1 MDNINVKET
10 YVPTEKTGNIFLL
23 GILLGPLFIA
33 LLTTLYVQAII
44 SFPDLFLLLI
54 SYILYI
60 ILYASFIYVLVR
72 ISKCRNTRIVKLF
85 ACFLS
90 FFSVYYKAF
99 YFILASQNEHNIF
112 LGDFSLLLNP
122 THIFQEL
129 NVLSQDIYDTVFGI
143 QITGWIIWL
152 FWILQA
158 SGILAIG
165 YLTGKYSTFEQVFCE
180 NCERWTQLEL
190 RIMLEYESE
199 EELQS
204 ILESDISHLLT
215 LTPTSDFMDQHIL
228 VIIDKCKECDAT
240 ITLNID
246 KKVGELTSRY
256 GAIIDAKYQNV
267 SPVYVISYSLYRK
280 FEKINN
286 DLQKLLN

>member
-1 MDNINVKET
+1 MNKISIKEI
-10 YVPTEKTGNIFLL
+10 YIPTQKTGDIFLL
-23 GILLGPLFIA
+23 GLLLGPLFVG

-44 SFPDLFLLLI
+44 SFPDLFLLMI

-60 ILYASFIYVLVR
+60 ILFASFIYVLVR
-72 ISKCRNTRIVKLF
+72 ISKCRNTRIIKLL
-85 ACFLS
+85 ACCLS
-90 FFSVYYKAF
+90 FFAVYFKAF
-99 YFILASQNEHNIF
+99 YFISASQNEHNIF

-122 THIFQEL
+122 TLIFQEL

-152 FWILQA
+152 FWIFQA
-158 SGILAIG
+158 SGILVIG

-180 NCERWTQLEL
+180 NCNRWTQLEL

-228 VIIDKCKECDAT
+228 VNIDKCKECDAT

-256 GAIIDAKYQNV
+256 GAIIDAKYQHI
-267 SPVYVISYSLYRK
+267 SPVYVISYTLYRK
-280 FEKINN
+280 FEKMNN

>member
-1 MDNINVKET
+1 MNKISIKEI
-10 YVPTEKTGNIFLL
+10 YIPTQKTGNIFLL
-23 GILLGPLFIA
+23 GLLLGPLFIA
-33 LLTTLYVQAII
+33 LLTTLYVLAII

-60 ILYASFIYVLVR
+60 ILFASFIYVLVR

-85 ACFLS
+85 ACCLS
-90 FFSVYYKAF
+90 FFAVYYKAF
-99 YFILASQNEHNIF
+99 YFISASQNENIF

-122 THIFQEL
+122 TLIFQEL

-152 FWILQA
+152 FWIFQA
-158 SGILAIG
+158 SGILVIG

-228 VIIDKCKECDAT
+228 VNIDKCKECDAT

-256 GAIIDAKYQNV
+256 GAIIDAKYQHI
-267 SPVYVISYSLYRK
+267 SPVYVISYTLYRK
-280 FEKINN
+280 FEKMNN